1 MIMIKMYNMKK
12 LVRIIPIV
20 LVLLLIIIPQNA
32 LAQTQLPIAYTTS
45 ANSNQFLNMD
55 NGFYG
60 YNKLFLAYP
69 DSSTN
74 GRINIL
80 IWNTT
85 NYYTLANNQTIISM
99 VEDTG
104 FSTHNYPYIYWSG
117 YNSTHVLLS
126 VLYVYIQNDEFAGAL
141 KFYIYGYP
149 YLINVNTLQITAL
162 ASFNTY
168 VQYAYGTGSNFYMNV
183 FTRVKQT
190 RIYYFIFEA
199 DGDSGGNPF
208 TLFLIAYYDVSNQI
222 FTIVTQNTYSWYGNA
237 YFTTIALTL
246 DGNFNWI
253 ALFEAKTVGGNYYRW
268 IWKEGTNTLL
278 FANLTSTNSIC
289 VYDVNNQLTP
299 SVNVPSRVY
308 GTPTYNYF
316 YYFQNVG
323 DTVQYSQN
331 NVLSFYDFDSYLQ
344 SYEYIQLDISGSSN
358 SAIKQTIINL
368 NVGYNLLYGGYPQPF
383 NTTLKQLTFYYPND
397 YTLKLVTYNVTD
409 NSLYNDTSYSTYQY
423 GGFVFRLDNSGFFIT
438 KGSSPNTLYIYGNSK
453 TIPVVTITST
463 QTSTGGSTGTGGN
476 NVIVSPTN
484 TIDLVSLALGVIV
497 FLFPVG
503 VIYEY
508 TKNGRISMVFGLA
521 IGTVLG
527 SLLGI
532 IPLWL
537 LVIIGL
543 ALGIYLFTNMGRGE

>member
-1 MIMIKMYNMKK
+1 MIKMYNMKK
-12 LVRIIPIV
+12 LIRIIPIV
-20 LVLLLIIIPQNA
+20 VLVLLLIIPQNA

-45 ANSNQFLNMD
+45 ANSNYALNMD

-85 NYYTLANNQTIISM
+85 NYYTLANNQPIISI

-126 VLYVYIQNDEFAGAL
+126 VLYTYTTFDTAISRNR
-141 KFYIYGYP
+141 FYMYGYP

-162 ASFNTY
+162 TSFNNNPY
-168 VQYAYGTGSNFYMNV
+168 SPYGSRYYISV

-190 RIYYFIFEA
+190 RIYYFILVTNT
-199 DGDSGGNPF
+199 DGGGYPGID
-208 TLFLIAYYDVSNQI
+208 LFLIAYYDVSAQT
-222 FTIVTQNTYSWYGNA
+222 FTILTQSTYDWSDNG

-253 ALFEAKTVGGNYYRW
+253 ALFEAKTTTGKYYRW

-278 FANLTSTNSIC
+278 YANLTSTNSIC
-289 VYDVNNQLTP
+289 VYDVNNQLM
-299 SVNVPSRVY
+299 SV
-308 GTPTYNYF
+308 TIYNYYVTNYDYF
-316 YYFQNVG
+316 YYYQNVG
-323 DTVQYSQN
+323 DTVQYSSN
-331 NVLSFYDFDSYLQ
+331 NILSFYDFDSYLQ

-368 NVGYNLLYGGYPQPF
+368 NVGYNLLYGGYPQSF
-383 NTTLKQLTFYYPND
+383 NGTLKQLTLYYPND
-397 YTLKLVTYNVTD
+397 YTLKLVTYNVTN
-409 NSLYNDTSYSTYQY
+409 NSLYNDTSYSTYQN

-453 TIPVVTITST
+453 TIPVITITST
-463 QTSTGGSTGTGGN
+463 QTNTGGSTGGSTT
-476 NVIVSPTN
+476 VIVSPTN
-484 TIDLVSLALGVIV
+484 TIDLVSLALGIIV

-508 TKNGRISMVFGLA
+508 TKNGRISMIFGLA